1 MAIWNNNGSR
11 QTCNR
16 TEWERCFNGWK
27 QGLGILL
34 SLVDTLNNNN
44 VIEHIDAS
52 TSPCYSE
59 LRPGWITNTTSSLR
73 RNAEAILKGRVPF
86 LGTPHAL
93 TLSILSKVLNNT
105 TTPWPHPT
113 QIITHDKY
121 YVKFSPRV
129 THGAHTV
136 NFTHVGQ
143 GDSGRSQ

>member
-1 MAIWNNNGSR
+1 M
-11 QTCNR
+11 QTCNK
-16 TEWERCFNGWK
+16 TEWKRCFNGWK

-44 VIEHIDAS
+44 AIEYIDAS
-52 TSPCYSE
+52 TSLCYSE
-59 LRPGWITNTTSSLR
+59 LIFGWITNTTSSLR

-93 TLSILSKVLNNT
+93 TLSILSKVLNNIT
-105 TTPWPHPT
+105 IPWRHPT

-121 YVKFSPRV
+121 YVKFIPRV

-143 GDSGRSQ
+143 GDSGRSRQ